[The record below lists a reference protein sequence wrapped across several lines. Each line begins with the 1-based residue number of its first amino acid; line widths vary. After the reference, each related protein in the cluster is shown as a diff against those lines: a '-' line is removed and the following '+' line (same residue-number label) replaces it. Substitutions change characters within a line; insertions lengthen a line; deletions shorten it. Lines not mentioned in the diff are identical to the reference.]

1 MSKTALIVIAEG
13 SEEIETIT
21 PADVLSRA
29 GVNVTV
35 AAIGSMELRGGH
47 GVPIRGEMLAE
58 DCENILF
65 DALIIP
71 GGGRGAEALSK
82 SQWLTDAIVRHHE
95 AGKIVAAI
103 CAAPAVVLAPTGI
116 LNGKHATCFPGLER
130 RFGPEV
136 KACDTTVVVDGN
148 VVTSRGPGTA
158 MEFSLRLTELLCG
171 AQKAIEVGHR
181 MLVPNM

>member
-13 SEEIETIT
+13 SEEIEAIT

-35 AAIGSMELRGGH
+35 AAVGSMEVRGGH
-47 GVPIRGEMLAE
+47 GVPMRAEMLVE
-58 DCENILF
+58 DCGDILF
-65 DALIIP
+65 DAIVIP

-82 SQWLTDAIVRHHE
+82 SEWVSGAIKRHFE

-103 CAAPAVVLAPTGI
+103 CAAPSVVLGPTGV

-130 RFGPEV
+130 RFSAEV

-148 VVTSRGPGTA
+148 LVTSRGPGTA
-158 MEFSLRLTELLCG
+158 MEFSLRLAELLCG